1 MKQKRYVIIGG
12 SIAGV
17 SCVEGIRS
25 MDQKGEI
32 TLVTAEPTSNY
43 GRPLISYYLEGKT
56 DEARMSWRGAD
67 FYEKHR
73 VRDLHETRA
82 TAVDPAAHTVA
93 LSSGETLTYDAL
105 CLCTGS
111 SPVCPRFEGLDTVP
125 RHQFFT
131 TLSDAKALER
141 TVTKQTRVLIIGAGF
156 IGLKCAEGLRD
167 RAASVTVC
175 DLADHAM
182 SASLDADSAPILE
195 RHLKQ
200 NGVRLLLG
208 NTVERFDGGTA
219 FMQSGETVAFD
230 VLVIAVGV
238 RPDTALAAGAGC
250 AVRRGVLVG
259 ETLRTS
265 LPDIWAAGD
274 CTECFDLSAGAQ
286 GVLAVLP
293 AAAMQGECAGANM
306 AGGRNVFDRGFKL
319 NSIGFFG
326 LHIMSAGTYTDLVY
340 SEVTETG
347 CKKLFARDGVLTGFI
362 LVGDV
367 ARAGIYTALIRER
380 TPLDTIDFDAICRE
394 PSLLPFGKDYR
405 AKKLGGVV

>member
-1 MKQKRYVIIGG
+1 MKRYVIIGG

-17 SCVEGIRS
+17 SCIEGIRS
-25 MDQKGEI
+25 IDAAGEI
-32 TLVTAEPTSNY
+32 TLVTAEETSNY

-56 DEARMSWRGAD
+56 DEERMSWRGAD
-67 FYEKHR
+67 FYEKNR
-73 VRDLHETRA
+73 VRVLHGTKA
-82 TAVDPAAHTVA
+82 LSVDAAAHTVA
-93 LSSGETLTYDAL
+93 LSSGETLSYDAL

-111 SPVCPRFEGLDTVP
+111 SPVCPKFEGLDTVP
-125 RHQFFT
+125 HRQFFT

-141 TVTKQTRVLIIGAGF
+141 TVTKETRVLIVGAGF
-156 IGLKCAEGLRD
+156 IGLKCAEGLRE

-175 DLADHAM
+175 DLAAHAM

-195 RHLKQ
+195 RHLEK

-208 NTVERFDGGTA
+208 NTVARFDGA
-219 FMQSGETVAFD
+219 AAHMQSGETLSFD

-238 RPDTALAAGAGC
+238 RPETALAAAAGC
-250 AVRRGVLVG
+250 KTDRGVLVD
-259 ETLRTS
+259 EQMRTS
-265 LPDIWAAGD
+265 LPDVWAAGD
-274 CTECFDLSAGAQ
+274 CTECFDVTTGAS

-293 AAAMQGECAGANM
+293 AAAMQGVCAGVNM
-306 AGGRNVFDRGFKL
+306 AGGSKSFDRGFKL

-326 LHIMSAGTYTDLVY
+326 LHLMSAGAYADLVY

-367 ARAGIYTALIRER
+367 DRAGIYTALIRER
-380 TPLDTIDFDAICRE
+380 TPLDAIDFDAICRE
-394 PSLLPFGKDYR
+394 PSLLPLGKDYR
-405 AKKLGGVV
+405 VQKLGGVV

>member
-1 MKQKRYVIIGG
+1 MKRYVIIGG

-17 SCVEGIRS
+17 SCIEVIRS
-25 MDQKGEI
+25 ADPEGEI
-32 TLVTAEPTSNY
+32 TLVTAETVSNY

-67 FYEKHR
+67 FYEKNR
-73 VRDLHETRA
+73 VTVLHETQ
-82 TAVDPAAHTVA
+82 AVSVDAKEHTVS
-93 LSSGETLTYDAL
+93 LDSGATLAYDAL
-105 CLCTGS
+105 CVCTGS
-111 SPVCPRFEGLDTVP
+111 APVCPKFEGLDTVP
-125 RHQFFT
+125 QWQFFT
-131 TLSDAKALER
+131 TLADAKALEQ

-167 RAASVTVC
+167 RAGSVTVC
-175 DLADHAM
+175 DLAGHAM

-195 RHLKQ
+195 RHLER
-200 NGVRLLLG
+200 NGIRLLLG
-208 NTVERFDGGTA
+208 DTVSRFDGGTA
-219 FMQSGETVAFD
+219 FMQNGETVAFD

-238 RPDTALAAGAGC
+238 RPETALFTAAGGTAG
-250 AVRRGVLVG
+250 RGIPVDG
-259 ETLRTS
+259 HMKTP

-274 CTECFDLSAGAQ
+274 CTESRDVASGAA

-293 AAAMQGECAGANM
+293 MAALQGERAGVNM
-306 AGGRNVFDRGFKL
+306 AGGSKVFDKGMKL

-340 SEVTETG
+340 REVTDSG
-347 CKKLFARDGVLTGFI
+347 CKKLFACDGVLTGFI

-380 TPLDTIDFDAICRE
+380 TPLSTIDFEAVCRE
-394 PSLLPFGKDYR
+394 PSLLPLGKTYR
-405 AKKLGGVV
+405 AQKLGGAV

>member
-1 MKQKRYVIIGG
+1 MKRYVIIGG

-17 SCVEGIRS
+17 SCAAGIRGV
-25 MDQKGEI
+25 DAKGEI
-32 TLVTAEPTSNY
+32 TLVTSEPTSNY

-67 FYEKHR
+67 FYEKNR
-73 VRDLHETRA
+73 VRALHETA
-82 TAVDPAAHTVA
+82 AKAIDPAAHTVA
-93 LSSGETLTYDAL
+93 LSSGETLSYDAL
-105 CLCTGS
+105 CICTGS
-111 SPVCPRFEGLDTVP
+111 APVCPKFEGLETVP
-125 RHQFFT
+125 HRQFFT
-131 TLSDAKALER
+131 TLADAKALER
-141 TVTKQTRVLIIGAGF
+141 TVTKETRVLIVGAGF

-175 DLADHAM
+175 DLAAHAM

-195 RHLKQ
+195 RHLEQ

-208 NTVERFDGGTA
+208 NTVARFDGGTA
-219 FMQSGETVAFD
+219 HMQGGEAIGFD
-230 VLVIAVGV
+230 VLVIAVGT
-238 RPDTALAAGAGC
+238 RPDTALAAAAGC
-250 AVRRGVLVG
+250 KVNRGVLVG

-274 CTECFDLSAGAQ
+274 CTECLDVTTGEA

-293 AAAMQGECAGANM
+293 MAALQGECAGANM
-306 AGGRNVFDRGFKL
+306 AGKRTVFDRGCKL

-326 LHIMSAGTYTDLVY
+326 LHIMSAGTYADLVY
-340 SEVTETG
+340 SEVTESG
-347 CKKLFARDGVLTGFI
+347 CKKLFAKDGVLTGFI

-367 ARAGIYTALIRER
+367 ARAGIYTSLIRER
-380 TPLDTIDFDAICRE
+380 TPLSAIDFDAICRE

-405 AKKLGGVV
+405 AKKLGGAV

>member
-1 MKQKRYVIIGG
+1 MKRYVIIGG

-25 MDQKGEI
+25 VDPDGEI
-32 TLVTAEPTSNY
+32 TLVTAEAVSNY

-56 DEARMSWRGAD
+56 DTTHMSWRGAD
-67 FYEKHR
+67 FYERNR
-73 VRDLHETRA
+73 VTVLHETQ
-82 TAVDPAAHTVA
+82 AVSVDAQGHTVS
-93 LSSGETLTYDAL
+93 LDSGATLAYDAL
-105 CLCTGS
+105 CVCTGS
-111 SPVCPRFEGLDTVP
+111 APACPKFEGLETAP
-125 RHQFFT
+125 HRQFFT
-131 TLSDAKALER
+131 TLTDAKALEQ

-167 RAASVTVC
+167 RAGSVTVC

-182 SASLDADSAPILE
+182 SASLDADSASILE
-195 RHLKQ
+195 RHLAK

-219 FMQSGETVAFD
+219 HMKNGETVEFD

-238 RPDTALAAGAGC
+238 RPETALFAAAGGTAG
-250 AVRRGVLVG
+250 RGIPVDGHLK
-259 ETLRTS
+259 TT

-274 CTECFDLSAGAQ
+274 CTESFDLSAGSP

-293 AAAMQGECAGANM
+293 MAALQGECAGVNM
-306 AGGRNVFDRGFKL
+306 AGGSKTFDTGMKL

-340 SEVTETG
+340 SETTETG

-362 LVGDV
+362 LAGNV

-380 TPLDTIDFDAICRE
+380 TPLDTIDFEAISRD
-394 PSLLPFGKDYR
+394 PTLLPLGRAYR
-405 AKKLGGVV
+405 TQKLGGAV

>member
-1 MKQKRYVIIGG
+1 MKRYAIIGG

-17 SCVEGIRS
+17 KTVEGIRS
-25 MDQKGEI
+25 IDPAGEI
-32 TLVTAEPTSNY
+32 TLVTAEPVSNY

-56 DEARMSWRGAD
+56 DEVRMSWRGAD
-67 FYEKHR
+67 FYEKNR
-73 VRDLHETRA
+73 VRVLHGTRA
-82 TAVDPAAHTVA
+82 VSIDAAAHSVA
-93 LSSGETLTYDAL
+93 LDNGETLTYDAL

-111 SPVCPRFEGLDTVP
+111 SPVCPKFEGLDTVP
-125 RHQFFT
+125 QHQFFT
-131 TLSDAKALER
+131 TLADAKALEQ
-141 TVTKQTRVLIIGAGF
+141 TVTAKSRVLIIGAGF
-156 IGLKCAEGLRD
+156 IGLKCAEGLRS

-175 DLADHAM
+175 DLAEHAM

-195 RHLKQ
+195 RNLEQ
-200 NGVRLLLG
+200 NGIRLLLG
-208 NTVERFDGGTA
+208 DTVARFDGGTA
-219 FMQSGETVAFD
+219 QMKSGKTLEFD

-238 RPDTALAAGAGC
+238 RPETALAAAAGC
-250 AVRRGVLVG
+250 AVNRGILVG

-274 CTECFDLSAGAQ
+274 CTECFDVTTGAP

-293 AAAMQGECAGANM
+293 AAAMQGECAGIGM
-306 AGGRNVFDRGFKL
+306 AGGRKAFDKGLKL

-340 SEVTETG
+340 REVTDTQ

-380 TPLDTIDFDAICRE
+380 TPLDSIDFDAICRN
-394 PSLLPFGKDYR
+394 PSLFPLGKDYR
-405 AKKLGGVV
+405 AHTLGGKG